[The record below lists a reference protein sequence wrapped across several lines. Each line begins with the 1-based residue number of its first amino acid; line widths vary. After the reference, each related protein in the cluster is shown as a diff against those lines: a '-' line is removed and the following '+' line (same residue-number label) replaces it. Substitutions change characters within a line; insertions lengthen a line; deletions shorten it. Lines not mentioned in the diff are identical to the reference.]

1 MDASRW
7 QKVTDLFELALAID
21 DSKQRLDWLDRKCG
35 ADSDLRVEVE
45 SLLQAHFD
53 STDFL
58 EQPPTAETTRL
69 IGARLE
75 SMWIGRSIGN
85 WRILKLIHQGG
96 MGSVFLASR
105 DSGDFEQT
113 AALKIIRTELASEST
128 LERFA
133 RERQLL
139 AHLEHPN
146 ISRLLDGGTTEDHV
160 PWLVM
165 EYVDGEPVT
174 TWCDT
179 QQLTISERL
188 ELFARICEAV
198 AYAHRKL
205 IIHRDI
211 KPDNILVSSDGTPK
225 LLDFGIAKLET
236 PDSSKTA
243 RTLTSQR
250 VLTPGYASPEQFSGQ
265 AIGTASDVYSL
276 GMLLYELL
284 TGTPAYRV
292 EPTQPI
298 VEVEDIICRRNP
310 ESPSHRLRK
319 TMESDP
325 SGKLAASRR
334 MTRDQ
339 LRRELRGDLD
349 DIVMKALR
357 KEPER
362 RYASVD
368 ALREDLHRY
377 QQGLPVRARPDT
389 LTYRASRFIRR
400 HWFGVS
406 ATAAVILALAI
417 GLAVT
422 LLQTE
427 QLRAERDR
435 TLQINSFLQDILLE
449 ADPYQAGADATVR
462 DLLNTAGSM
471 IEQRFADQPDLE
483 ATLRLTVGK
492 TQLNLMELASA
503 EANLVRTVQLHHDL
517 YGPGDDRTLEA
528 GIWLAWLAYRNGDF
542 STAERRYRDLLDRIG
557 PESSWHL
564 RAETLNEL
572 AIVLV
577 DTGKVSEAQQ
587 AYREALDL
595 WLDNDPDNFAVA
607 LLHNNIAGTWR
618 LLDSTEKAVAGYR
631 QALILLRQHFPDNDN
646 PYLATNMTNL
656 AILLQGRD
664 GSEEA
669 LDLHRESLAIRLAT
683 LGENHAATGM
693 GHLQLGRHLIET
705 GAIEAAR
712 EHIDR
717 ALDISTNQ
725 LKPHQLQVL
734 LARSAQA
741 HLQLHDDAADHATAI
756 AELTEVQTLM
766 RDNDAPE
773 RHIEEI
779 DDWIRAFEQNKDGLP

>member
-1 MDASRW
+1 MEASRW
-7 QKVTDLFELALAID
+7 QKVTELFEQALAID
-21 DSKQRLDWLDRKCG
+21 DSKQRLAWLDRKCG
-35 ADSDLRVEVE
+35 DDSDLRAEIE
-45 SLLQAHFD
+45 SLIQAHFD

-69 IGARLE
+69 IGERME
-75 SMWIGRSIGN
+75 SMWIGRNIGH
-85 WRILKLIHQGG
+85 WRILKLIHHGG

-105 DSGDFEQT
+105 DGGDFEQT
-113 AALKIIRTELASEST
+113 AALKIIRTELASAST

-146 ISRLLDGGTTEDHV
+146 ISRLLDGGTTEGHV

-174 TWCDT
+174 TWCDA
-179 QQLTISERL
+179 QQLTIGERL
-188 ELFARICEAV
+188 ELFARICDAV

-211 KPDNILVSSDGTPK
+211 KPDNILVSSNGTPK
-225 LLDFGIAKLET
+225 LLDFGIAKLVT
-236 PDSSKTA
+236 PDSGDDA

-250 VLTPGYASPEQFSGQ
+250 VLTPAYASPEQFSGQ
-265 AIGTASDVYSL
+265 AIGTSSDVYSL

-284 TGTPAYRV
+284 TGTPPYRIK
-292 EPTQPI
+292 PTQPI
-298 VEVEDIICRRNP
+298 VELEDIICRRNP
-310 ESPSHRLRK
+310 EPPSHRLRK
-319 TMESDP
+319 TLESDR
-325 SGKLAASRR
+325 SGVLAASRR
-334 MTRDQ
+334 MSREQ

-349 DIVMKALR
+349 VIVMKALR

-368 ALREDLHRY
+368 ALREDLHRF
-377 QQGLPVRARPDT
+377 QQGLPVSARPDT
-389 LTYRASRFIRR
+389 VTYRASRFVRR

-406 ATAAVILALAI
+406 ATVAVILALAI

-422 LLQTE
+422 LVQTE

-435 TLQINSFLQDILLE
+435 TLQINRFLQDILLE

-462 DLLNTAGSM
+462 DLLNTAGTM

-517 YGPGDDRTLEA
+517 YGPHDDRTLEA
-528 GIWLAWLAYRNGDF
+528 EIWLAWLAYRNGDY
-542 STAERRYRDLLDRIG
+542 STAEHRYRDLLDRIG
-557 PESSWHL
+557 PKSSWHL
-564 RAETLNEL
+564 RAEILNEL

-587 AYREALDL
+587 AYQEALDL

-618 LLDSTEKAVAGYR
+618 LLDSRDKAVSGYR
-631 QALILLRQHFPDNDN
+631 QALTLLRQHFPDNDN

-656 AILLQGRD
+656 AILLQGR
-664 GSEEA
+664 GESEEA
-669 LDLHRESLAIRLAT
+669 LELHRESLAIRLAT
-683 LGENHAATGM
+683 LGKEHAATGM

-705 GAIEAAR
+705 GAIEIAR

-717 ALDISTNQ
+717 AIDISTSQ
-725 LKPHQLQVL
+725 LNPHQLQVL
-734 LARSAQA
+734 LARSARA
-741 HLQLHDDAADHATAI
+741 RLQLHDDDGDHAAAI
-756 AELTEVQTLM
+756 AELTEIQTLM
-766 RDNDAPE
+766 RNHDAPE
-773 RHIEEI
+773 RHVEEI
-779 DDWIRAFEQNKDGLP
+779 DEWVRAFEQNNGR